1 MPDTARTPTPLP
13 LDLDYLRQVL
23 LELLEIPSPSGR
35 TDHVQQYVGERL
47 AALGIPSTVTRRGAL
62 SACLTGPRSTGADRA
77 IVVHT
82 DTIGGMVK
90 RLKENGRLELKPIGT
105 HSARFAEG
113 AHVRIFTD
121 DLERVVTG
129 QVLPLKASGHRYNDD
144 VDLQGVGWQQVEVR
158 VDEPVEDIAD
168 LRALGID
175 AGDFVA
181 FLPSPTI
188 TPTDFVKSRH
198 LDDKAGV
205 AAVLT
210 AFKAMVDAD
219 VRPAVTAHLLVT
231 CTEEIGHGAS
241 HGLDPDVA
249 EIVSVDAAVVA
260 PGQQSREDAITVA
273 MGDGIGPFDYHLTRK
288 LAGLAAPHGLEL
300 VRDVFDY
307 YRSDVAAAVEA
318 GAHARVALL
327 GFGVDAT
334 HGHER
339 THLDGLR
346 HLAQLLCLYLQS
358 DLVFP
363 EWDAEPEGDLAD
375 FPSLAVQP
383 AFEDG
388 PREGPIGIAAT
399 DG

>member
-1 MPDTARTPTPLP
+1 MTVRKTTPLP
-13 LDLDYLRQVL
+13 IDLDYLRQVL
-23 LELLEIPSPSGR
+23 VELLDIPSPSGR

-47 AALGIPSTVTRRGAL
+47 YALGIPSTLTRRGAL
-62 SACLTGPRSTGADRA
+62 SACLPGPRETGADRA

-121 DLERVVTG
+121 DLDRVVTG
-129 QVLPLKASGHRYNDD
+129 QVLPLKASGHRYNEG
-144 VDLQGVGWQQVEVR
+144 VDLQGFGWEQVEVR
-158 VDEPVEDIAD
+158 VDEPVEDIAG
-168 LRALGID
+168 LRALGVD

-181 FLPSPTI
+181 FLPNPTV
-188 TPTDFVKSRH
+188 TPSGYVKSRH

-205 AAVLT
+205 AAVL
-210 AFKAMVDAD
+210 AALKAMVDAG
-219 VRPAVTAHLLVT
+219 VKPAVTAHLLVT
-231 CTEEIGHGAS
+231 VTEEIGHGAS

-260 PGQQSREDAITVA
+260 PGQQSREHSATLA
-273 MGDGIGPFDYHLTRK
+273 MGDGVGPFDYHLTRN
-288 LAGLAAPHGLEL
+288 LASIAREHDVDL

-339 THLDGLR
+339 THLEGLR
-346 HLAQLLCLYLQS
+346 HLAQLICLYLQS

-383 AFEDG
+383 ANADG
-388 PREGPIGIAAT
+388 PREGPIGIAQTA
-399 DG
+399 

>member
-1 MPDTARTPTPLP
+1 MTPRAPEPLK
-13 LDLDYLRQVL
+13 LDLEYLRQVL
-23 LELLEIPSPSGR
+23 LELLDIPSPSGR
-35 TDHVQQYVGERL
+35 TDHVMQYVGERL
-47 AALGIPSTVTRRGAL
+47 DALGIPFTVTRRGAL
-62 SACLTGPRSTGADRA
+62 SASLPGPRNTGADRA
-77 IVVHT
+77 VVVHT

-113 AHVRIFTD
+113 AYVRIFTD
-121 DLERVVTG
+121 DLERVLTG

-144 VDLQGVGWQQVEVR
+144 VDLQGVGWEQVEVR
-158 VDEPVEDIAD
+158 VDERVDDIAG
-168 LRALGID
+168 LRALGVD
-175 AGDFVA
+175 VGDFVA
-181 FLPSPTI
+181 ILPQPSI
-188 TPTDFVKSRH
+188 TPSGYVRSRH

-210 AFKAMVDAD
+210 AFKAMVDAGLQ
-219 VRPAVTAHLLVT
+219 PPVTAHLLIT

-260 PGQQSREDAITVA
+260 PGQQSREDAAVVA
-273 MGDGIGPFDYHLTRK
+273 MGDGVGPFDYHLTRK
-288 LAGLAAPHGLEL
+288 LANLAAEHGVEL

-307 YRSDVAAAVEA
+307 YRSDVAAALEA

-346 HLAQLLCLYLQS
+346 HLAQLTCLYLQS

-363 EWDAEPEGDLAD
+363 EWDAEPGGELAD
-375 FPSLAVQP
+375 FPSLSVQP
-383 AFEDG
+383 ANEDG
-388 PREGPIGIAAT
+388 PRDGPIGVS
-399 DG
+399 

>member
-1 MPDTARTPTPLP
+1 MPATPSAPRRLP

-23 LELLEIPSPSGR
+23 LELLDIPSPSGR
-35 TDHVQQYVGERL
+35 TDHVMQYVGERL
-47 AALGIPSTVTRRGAL
+47 SVLGMPFTVTRRGAI
-62 SACLTGPRSTGADRA
+62 SASLAGVRTTGADRA
-77 IVVHT
+77 IIVHT

-113 AHVRIFTD
+113 ANVRIFTD
-121 DLERVVTG
+121 DLNRVITG
-129 QVLPLKASGHRYNDD
+129 QVLPLKASGHRYNDG
-144 VDLQGVGWQQVEVR
+144 VDLQGVGWEQVEVR
-158 VDEPVEDIAD
+158 VDEPVDGIEG

-175 AGDFVA
+175 VGDFVA
-181 FLPSPTI
+181 MLAGPVI
-188 TPTDFVKSRH
+188 TPSGYVRSRH

-210 AFKAMVDAD
+210 AFKAVIDAG
-219 VRPAVTAHLLVT
+219 VRPPVSAQLLIT
-231 CTEEIGHGAS
+231 CTEELGHGAS

-249 EIVSVDAAVVA
+249 EIVSIDAAVVA
-260 PGQQSREDAITVA
+260 PGQQSREDAATVA
-273 MGDGIGPFDYHLTRK
+273 MGDGIGPFDYHFTRR
-288 LAGLAAPHGLEL
+288 LATLATEHGVAA

-339 THLDGLR
+339 THLDGLQ
-346 HLAQLLCLYLQS
+346 HLAQLICLYLQS

-363 EWDAEPEGDLAD
+363 EWDAEPDGELAA
-375 FPSLAVQP
+375 FPSLSVQP
-383 AFEDG
+383 ASEEG
-388 PREGPIGIAAT
+388 PREGPIGIS
-399 DG
+399 

>member
-1 MPDTARTPTPLP
+1 MINHEPAGLP
-13 LDLDYLRQVL
+13 LDLKYLKQVM

-35 TDHVQQYVGERL
+35 TDHVMQYVGERL
-47 AALGIPSTVTRRGAL
+47 SGLGMPFSLTRRGAIAAYL
-62 SACLTGPRSTGADRA
+62 EGRRTTGADRA
-77 IVVHT
+77 VVVHT
-82 DTIGGMVK
+82 DTIGGMVR

-121 DLERVVTG
+121 ELDRMYSG
-129 QVLPLKASGHRYNDD
+129 QVLPLKASGHRYHDD
-144 VDLQGVGWQQVEVR
+144 VDRQGVGWEQVEVR
-158 VDEPVEDIAD
+158 VDEPVVDEAG

-175 AGDFVA
+175 VGDFVA
-181 FLPSPTI
+181 FLPWPSI
-188 TPTDFVKSRH
+188 TPAGYVKARH

-210 AFKAMVDAD
+210 AFKAVIDAGI
-219 VRPAVTAHLLVT
+219 RPPVTAHLLIT
-231 CTEEIGHGAS
+231 CTEELGHGAS
-241 HGLDPDVA
+241 HGLDTDVA

-260 PGQQSREDAITVA
+260 PGQQSQEHTATVA
-273 MGDGIGPFDYHLTRK
+273 MGDSVGPFDYHLTRK
-288 LAGLAAPHGLEL
+288 LASLAAEHGVEV
-300 VRDVFDY
+300 VRDVFDF

-346 HLAQLLCLYLQS
+346 HLSQLLSLYLQA

-363 EWDAEPEGDLAD
+363 EWDAEPEGELAD

-383 AFEDG
+383 ASEEG
-388 PREGPIGIAAT
+388 PREGPIGVA
-399 DG
+399 

>member
-1 MPDTARTPTPLP
+1 M
-13 LDLDYLRQVL
+13 DYLQQVL

-47 AALGIPSTVTRRGAL
+47 SALGIPFTVTRRGAL
-62 SACLTGPRSTGADRA
+62 SASLAGPRATGADRA

-90 RLKENGRLELKPIGT
+90 RLKENGRLELKSIGT

-121 DLERVVTG
+121 SLDRVVTG
-129 QVLPLKASGHRYNDD
+129 QVLPLKASGHRYNEG
-144 VDLQGVGWQQVEVR
+144 VDLQGVGWEQVEVR
-158 VDEPVEDIAD
+158 VDERVDGVAD

-175 AGDFVA
+175 VGDFVA
-181 FLPSPTI
+181 MLPAPSI
-188 TPTDFVKSRH
+188 TPSGYVKSRH

-210 AFKAMVDAD
+210 AVKAMIDAGLK
-219 VRPAVTAHLLVT
+219 PPVTAHLLIT
-231 CTEEIGHGAS
+231 CTEEVGHGAS

-260 PGQQSREDAITVA
+260 PGQQSCEEAATVA
-273 MGDGIGPFDYHLTRK
+273 MGDGVGPFDYHLTRK
-288 LAGLAAPHGLEL
+288 LAGLAAEHGVDL

-307 YRSDVAAAVEA
+307 YRSDVAAALEA

-339 THLDGLR
+339 THVDGLR
-346 HLAQLLCLYLQS
+346 HLTQLLCLYLQS
-358 DLVFP
+358 ELVFP
-363 EWDAEPEGDLAD
+363 EWDAEPDGELAD
-375 FPSLAVQP
+375 FPSLTVQP
-383 AFEDG
+383 ASEDG
-388 PREGPIGIAAT
+388 PRKGPIGIS
-399 DG
+399 